1 MAGLT
6 NANGASKPF
15 AWTTVF
21 YLLMVLLA
29 PMALFSGSAQAQ
41 DNTVEEYGTVI
52 GIDLGT
58 TYSYVI
64 PLTAFCPCFPSF
76 PLRQND
82 TWLTIPA
89 VVLA

>member
-64 PLTAFCPCFPSF
+64 PLTAFLTLLFWFSF
-76 PLRQND
+76 RQK
-82 TWLTIPA
+82 
-89 VVLA
+89 

>member
-29 PMALFSGSAQAQ
+29 PLALFSGSAQAQ

-64 PLTAFCPCFPSF
+64 PLTAILPGSS
-76 PLRQND
+76 LSSIGQND
-82 TWLTIPA
+82 TWLTISA
-89 VVLA
+89 VVLV